1 MCLNVLTGAKPN
13 LWHPP
18 GHACGFL
25 LAASMS
31 SDTYG
36 GRSRSRFHWCAKDK
50 RGEATAFFIA
60 CAGRFR
66 SDLGI
71 KAEP

>member
-1 MCLNVLTGAKPN
+1 MT
-13 LWHPP
+13 
-18 GHACGFL
+18 
-25 LAASMS
+25 S
-31 SDTYG
+31 SDAYG
-36 GRSRSRFHWCAKDK
+36 LCRQTRFHWCAKDE

>member
-1 MCLNVLTGAKPN
+1 MTLTG
-13 LWHPP
+13 HPLER
-18 GHACGFL
+18 AIL
-25 LAASMS
+25 ETDARLS
-31 SDTYG
+31 SDAYG
-36 GRSRSRFHWCAKDK
+36 SGDRSRFHWCAKDE